1 MVFQVAPV
9 LKWRPRKIRDSQML
23 RIGVV
28 LALPLV
34 LLDSQQLAYAAANTP
49 AFGETLIQQEQQR
62 QETLRRERE
71 ATDAPFTVIPRGRLT
86 PEAPQ
91 VDTGPCF
98 DIQTISVEGAE
109 AFSSGRIAEV
119 YSPFLNRCLAAG
131 DINSLIRSLT
141 NLYLDA
147 GYITSRAYL
156 PNQNLTQGQLRVVV
170 VEGFVESVS
179 IEGADAK
186 RLRSAFPGIEGKRLN
201 LRSIEQGVDA
211 IGLSGAEAKV
221 DFLPGTRLGATRL
234 VVKVKNRP
242 ERQFTLGIDNDGSKA
257 TGSTR
262 VSLTQAWNNPVGYND
277 LVWVNYQTSALGRD
291 DRRNASS
298 LAASYS
304 IPWGNWVETLSVNQY
319 QYESWVGEAVVPF
332 ATSGDSASV
341 SLDSRYLLWRNQ
353 TGLTHMGLR
362 LKQQDT
368 ENRVSDVRLIT
379 SSRTYSAASAYASY
393 RHVEQRLEWQT
404 ELALHQGLSSD
415 QADLGAATPDTH
427 FSKLTLDAS
436 YLKRSQWQQLPLE
449 WCSQWQVQQSDSRLV
464 ASEQLSLGGQYTV
477 RGFAEQ
483 SVQGASGFFTRN
495 SLSTLLHGRL
505 DSAGFWQ
512 PSIALDYG
520 QLRSGESISGAALGL
535 SYTGDQLQLQ
545 LEVGKALR
553 TEALQAEGFITQG
566 SMSLSWRW

>member
-1 MVFQVAPV
+1 M
-9 LKWRPRKIRDSQML
+9 PRISL
-23 RIGVV
+23 LVV
-28 LALPLV
+28 LISFGLSSPLR
-34 LLDSQQLAYAAANTP
+34 AAEASGATG
-49 AFGETLIQQEQQR
+49 ASGEALIQQEQQR

-91 VDTGPCF
+91 ADTGPCF
-98 DIQTISVEGAE
+98 DIQTIAVEGAE

-156 PNQNLTQGQLRVVV
+156 PNQNLTQGHLRVVV

-211 IGLSGAEAKV
+211 IGRSGAEAKV

-242 ERQFTLGIDNDGSKA
+242 ERQFTLGIDNEGSKA
-257 TGSTR
+257 TGATR

-277 LVWVNYQTSALGRD
+277 LVWVNYQTSTLGRD
-291 DRRNASS
+291 DRRKASS

-304 IPWGNWVETLSVNQY
+304 IPWGNWVETLSLNQY
-319 QYESWVGEAVVPF
+319 AYESWVSEAVVPF

-341 SLDSRYLLWRNQ
+341 SWDSRYLLWRNQ
-353 TGLTHMGLR
+353 TGLTHLGLR
-362 LKQQDT
+362 LKQQDS

-393 RHVEQRLEWQT
+393 RHVEQRQEWQT

-449 WCSQWQVQQSDSRLV
+449 WRSQWQVQQSDSRLV

-483 SVQGASGFFTRN
+483 SVQGTSGFFTRN

-520 QLRSGESISGAALGL
+520 QLRSGESLSGAALGL
-535 SYTGDQLQLQ
+535 SYTGNQLQLQ

-566 SMSLSWRW
+566 SVSLSWRW